1 MNRPTTAGISVT
13 TTTTASDARTTM
25 KYKVSSFTIHEFG
38 KRKDEQGNPH
48 QEDSIFSSDIS
59 ASPDDHLYILCDG
72 MGGHE
77 RGEVASSTVCE
88 AMSATI
94 LADPDHNNNFSKELL
109 SRAID
114 AAFEALDRRD
124 NTDTVKKMGTTMTM
138 VKLHDRGATIAHM
151 GDSRVYHI
159 RPGRTADETEI
170 LHVTRDHSLVAEL
183 VRLGEMTP
191 EDALTSNRRNVI
203 TRAMQPHMAERPH
216 AEVTN
221 ITDVRP
227 GDCFLLCSDGMLEKR
242 DMENGA
248 ELHRVFSGELKDDKE
263 RRRELQKLTSDNS
276 DNHSAIA
283 VHIDE
288 IDGRV
293 AEMPVISRQQRS
305 LKPILWIIAA
315 IAAVAALWLGIS
327 RYTSGNDV
335 AADEMPGKITR
346 H

>member
-1 MNRPTTAGISVT
+1 
-13 TTTTASDARTTM
+13 
-25 KYKVSSFTIHEFG
+25 
-38 KRKDEQGNPH
+38 
-48 QEDSIFSSDIS
+48 
-59 ASPDDHLYILCDG
+59 
-72 MGGHE
+72 
-77 RGEVASSTVCE
+77 
-88 AMSATI
+88 
-94 LADPDHNNNFSKELL
+94 
-109 SRAID
+109 
-114 AAFEALDRRD
+114 
-124 NTDTVKKMGTTMTM
+124 
-138 VKLHDRGATIAHM
+138 
-151 GDSRVYHI
+151 
-159 RPGRTADETEI
+159 
-170 LHVTRDHSLVAEL
+170 
-183 VRLGEMTP
+183 
-191 EDALTSNRRNVI
+191 
-203 TRAMQPHMAERPH
+203 MAERPH

-248 ELHRVFSGELKDDKE
+248 ELRRVFSGELKDDKE